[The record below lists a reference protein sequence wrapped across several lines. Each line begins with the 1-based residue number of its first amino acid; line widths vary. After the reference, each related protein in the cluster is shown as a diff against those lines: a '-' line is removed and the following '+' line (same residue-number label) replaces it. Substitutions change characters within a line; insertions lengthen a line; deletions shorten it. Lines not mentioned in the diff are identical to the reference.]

1 MKRSFRKS
9 GEHRFFFGVTPMS
22 RYSLSAGRSCW
33 LDTKLHRKRSG
44 PCLRLCSFRTR
55 SSRVLQLTFGFW
67 ELAKHHDF
75 QEKLRVEINET
86 LAKVKARGDVDF
98 TANDFETMP
107 HLMAFT
113 KVRRNHFLV
122 PLNEGEID

>member
-1 MKRSFRKS
+1 M
-9 GEHRFFFGVTPMS
+9 
-22 RYSLSAGRSCW
+22 
-33 LDTKLHRKRSG
+33 
-44 PCLRLCSFRTR
+44 
-55 SSRVLQLTFGFW
+55 
-67 ELAKHHDF
+67 
-75 QEKLRVEINET
+75 EINEA
-86 LAKVKARGDVDF
+86 LAKVKERGDVNF